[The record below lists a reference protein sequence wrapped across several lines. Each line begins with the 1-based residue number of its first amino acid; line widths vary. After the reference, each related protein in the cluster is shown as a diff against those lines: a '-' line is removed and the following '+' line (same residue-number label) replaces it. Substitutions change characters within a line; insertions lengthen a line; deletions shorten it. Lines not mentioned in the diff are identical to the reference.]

1 MAVNDSVAAREI
13 RTALAPQYF
22 LEGMSEVRRARLL
35 NSASTH
41 VFAAGQTLFHRGDM
55 AESFFVVLEGRVKLY
70 RLSIDGDE
78 KIMGLVGAG
87 ESFGEG
93 ILFMEPPRYPV
104 SAQAL
109 ENSRVVAISRA
120 DYLDE
125 IQHCFGT
132 CMAVMH
138 KLTARIERL
147 LDEVESL
154 TLKDSRYRVVN
165 YLLELIPERATGP
178 VQLCLPTSKSAIAGR
193 LAIRAETFSRTL
205 RQLAENGTI
214 VLCGG
219 RMIEVPNPR
228 VLRHALRAKSASV
241 AS

>member
-1 MAVNDSVAAREI
+1 MAANDGASAREI
-13 RTALAPQYF
+13 REALKHQYF
-22 LEGMSEVRRARLL
+22 VDGMSDAQRSRLVRGM
-35 NSASTH
+35 TIQP
-41 VFAAGQTLFHRGDM
+41 FAAGQTLFHRGDM
-55 AESFFVVLEGRVKLY
+55 ADTFFLVLAGRVKLY

-78 KIMGLVGAG
+78 KIMGLVGSG

-93 ILFMEPPRYPV
+93 VLFMSTPRYPV

-109 ENSRVVAISRA
+109 EKSRIVAINRTE
-120 DYLDE
+120 YLAE
-125 IQHCFGT
+125 LQYSFQT
-132 CMAVMH
+132 CMSVMC

-154 TLKDSRYRVVN
+154 TLRDSRYRVVN
-165 YLLELIPERATGP
+165 YLLELIPEPADGP
-178 VQLCLPTSKSAIAGR
+178 VRLSLPTSKSAIAGR

-219 RMIEVPNPR
+219 RTIEVPNPKL
-228 VLRHALRAKSASV
+228 LRHALRTKSAQ

>member
-1 MAVNDSVAAREI
+1 MAANDGDGAREI
-13 RTALAPQYF
+13 REALKHQYF
-22 LEGMSEVRRARLL
+22 LEGMSDVQRARLVR
-35 NSASTH
+35 SAATQS
-41 VFAAGQTLFHRGDM
+41 FAAGQTLFHRGDP
-55 AESFFVVLEGRVKLY
+55 ADTFFVVLAGRVKLY

-78 KIMGLVGAG
+78 KIMGLVGTG

-93 ILFMEPPRYPV
+93 VLFMHPPRYPV

-109 ENSRVVAISRA
+109 EKSRVVAISRG

-125 IQHCFGT
+125 IQHSFQT
-132 CMAVMH
+132 CMSVMY

-154 TLKDSRYRVVN
+154 TLRDSRYRVVN
-165 YLLELIPERATGP
+165 YLLELIPERASGP
-178 VQLCLPTSKSAIAGR
+178 VRLRLPTSKSAIAGR

-219 RMIEVPNPR
+219 RTIEVPNPKR
-228 VLRHALRAKSASV
+228 LRHALSAKSGTS
-241 AS
+241 S